1 MQGMNFEIFI
11 FFALLASCCGA
22 NQDVIDRN
30 LVNNK
35 VERTID
41 LTTHLPK
48 MSTVITI
55 ENTGSSSVKSFLFA
69 VDNDLSAH
77 LSIVAAVVS
86 LLFQSTILLSRL
98 HENL

>member
-1 MQGMNFEIFI
+1 MNFEILI
-11 FFALLASCCGA
+11 FSALLASCCGA

-30 LVNNK
+30 LVNSK

-48 MSTVITI
+48 ISSLITI

-69 VDNDLSAH
+69 VDSDLSAH

-86 LLFQSTILLSRL
+86 SLLHSTVLVSRL
-98 HENL
+98 H

>member
-1 MQGMNFEIFI
+1 MQGMNFEILI
-11 FFALLASCCGA
+11 LSALLASCCGA

-30 LVNNK
+30 LVNSK
-35 VERTID
+35 VERAID

-69 VDNDLSAH
+69 VDSDLSAH

-86 LLFQSTILLSRL
+86 TLLKQFCFQGCMKKL
-98 HENL
+98 

>member
-1 MQGMNFEIFI
+1 MNFEILI
-11 FFALLASCCGA
+11 FSMLLASCCGA

-30 LVNNK
+30 LVNSK

-48 MSTVITI
+48 ISAVITI

-86 LLFQSTILLSRL
+86 SLLLSTISLLRL
-98 HENL
+98 H